1 VAQHIGKEG
10 EITSEQE
17 RFVQAWLANG
27 CNGTKAGLAIG
38 KAESYAAHYATKT
51 LKRPQVKAYIQECL
65 LAKGCTPE
73 FCKSLLLEHA
83 RGDLADFEAYL
94 DGSMSLTALRQNG
107 VDTRLVKRAS
117 IRVTDKG
124 SIIRDIEL
132 HSAQAA
138 VVHLAALLEQG
149 GESGEPEGHEVTRRV
164 VIEEYRQRKGKP
176 VDLGISGIP
185 PIGGRV
191 GDDSDFF

>member
-1 VAQHIGKEG
+1 MAQHIGKEG

-138 VVHLAALLEQG
+138 VV
-149 GESGEPEGHEVTRRV
+149 RRV
-164 VIEEYRQRKGKP
+164 WRARGP
-176 VDLGISGIP
+176 RGHPACGHRGIP
-185 PIGGRV
+185 SAEGEAGGL
-191 GDDSDFF
+191 GDLRDTTDRGAGWR